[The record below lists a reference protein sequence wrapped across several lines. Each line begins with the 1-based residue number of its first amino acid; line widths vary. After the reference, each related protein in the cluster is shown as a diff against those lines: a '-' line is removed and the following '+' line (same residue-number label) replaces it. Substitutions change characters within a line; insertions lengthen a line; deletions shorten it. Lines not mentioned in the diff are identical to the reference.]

1 MGLEIWAVKSEYRY
15 LERPAQPVYDFLFD
29 LLLNSDTGLEDSVD
43 GDDTWGGSWENCGLY
58 EFTKDGLRERADN
71 WAMQR
76 KLNPVENADLSQW
89 IANLPWEDDHVTL
102 MLGN

>member
-1 MGLEIWAVKSEYRY
+1 MGLEVWAVKSEYRY
-15 LERPAQPVYDFLFD
+15 LKRPAQPVYDFLFD
-29 LLLNSDTGLEDSVD
+29 LLLNPDTGLEDSVD

-58 EFTKDGLRERADN
+58 EFSKDGFRERADN
-71 WAMQR
+71 WAIHR